1 MGLLKGCVFYGLGG
15 RYRVIGIGS
24 YRVCFF
30 VSGGGVRVIL
40 IW

>member
-1 MGLLKGCVFYGLGG
+1 MGLLKGFVFYRLGG

-24 YRVCFF
+24 YRVCF